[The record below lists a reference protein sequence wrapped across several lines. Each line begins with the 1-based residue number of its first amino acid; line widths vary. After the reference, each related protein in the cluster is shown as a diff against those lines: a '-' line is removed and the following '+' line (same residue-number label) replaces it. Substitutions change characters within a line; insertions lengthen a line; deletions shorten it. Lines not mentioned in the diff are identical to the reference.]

1 MYKSN
6 VFRTSN
12 KNPRQK
18 IQDTKDPTYG
28 IFMGEVVANK
38 DVSRTGRIKVYVPA
52 LAQDKQTSTG
62 YFEAMWSSPFA
73 GSTDPKAVG
82 KELEDPAQTMQ
93 SYGMWMIPPDLGNHV
108 LIAFGDGNMKYPVIV
123 SCLYQDKYNHMVPGI
138 PAGNNYQVDAFTMP
152 TLEKNKRSEQV
163 GHNDAFRPIAHKLS
177 ESITK
182 QGLIFDNRRGPTS
195 SGARR
200 ESPSEVFGILTPG
213 PRDPEK
219 FDNRLGGHQ
228 FVMDDSI
235 TNRQVRIRT
244 AQGQQLL
251 LDDNEG
257 MIYFINKT
265 GSVWMEMTGAGQ
277 LVMYADS
284 DIDIR
289 AKGDFNLRADRNI
302 NIEAGQDINMKAAGD
317 SSSEGYQ
324 GPGTLGQAPTG
335 VGGNFIIE
343 SQNETRLVA
352 SASIFGTSAAGDIHF
367 NSAGV
372 INNTA
377 GGDINIKAQDGKIS
391 NEASGD
397 IGIKSGGNTNIGAG
411 GDISENSG
419 GRVLMNSGGPQPAS
433 ATDAETVDS
442 IATLTFQDQPPGE
455 IKYDAKAE
463 NPLGDEGGV
472 RVGEAPEIA
481 TILSELVTLEPWE
494 GHGISDPRDQANP
507 NTANAG
513 SSAIVNNTQPG
524 ASTMP
529 GVTSPADVNSPNGFL
544 QGSGN
549 GLQTTGGAQ
558 SNFGLPG
565 SKGASPLAVSGT
577 VNALSSSLPAIRRP
591 TLSATGQEML
601 VGSQTRL
608 TDAEQQFGFAGI
620 NNNGRKAD
628 ITSGALAEMSSN
640 VRRLQSSSATPQE
653 FQDSLDQLG
662 YTATAQPDGTI
673 VFTDSLGNQIIDVRE
688 KPLTDQANQA
698 LIQAEFLAEKDK
710 IANVVSVPVSDNQLA
725 AMTSMSMHIGFDNL
739 TNSNVI
745 TTLNDGFYGDVP
757 RQMQQFS
764 FGQTPGGPVFKKDY
778 ADRRVFE
785 AELFQTP
792 DNVPLPNYQ
801 GKNVSWL
808 TQARDLRRQRLAF
821 TSVLNPMQVDSAQGR
836 YST

>member
-18 IQDTKDPTYG
+18 IQETKDPTYG

-62 YFEAMWSSPFA
+62 YFEAIWSSPFA

-82 KELEDPAQTMQ
+82 KELENPSDTMQ

-123 SCLYQDKYNHMVPGI
+123 GCLYQDKYNQMVPGI
-138 PAGNNYQVDAFTMP
+138 PAGNNFQVDAFTMP

-163 GHNDAFRPIAHKLS
+163 GHNDAFRPIAHTLS
-177 ESITK
+177 EAITK

-213 PRDPEK
+213 PRDPQN

-228 FVMDDSI
+228 FVMDDNLQ
-235 TNRQVRIRT
+235 NRQIRIRS
-244 AQGQQLL
+244 AQGQQIL

-284 DIDIR
+284 DVDIR

-317 SSSEGYQ
+317 SGAEGYA
-324 GPGTLGQAPTG
+324 GPGTLGASPTG

-343 SQNETRLVA
+343 SQNETRIVA

-372 INNTA
+372 FNSTA
-377 GGDINIKAQDGKIS
+377 GDDINIKTQNGNIN
-391 NEASGD
+391 NEAPGD

-419 GRVLMNSGGPQPAS
+419 GRVLMNSGGPSPAS
-433 ATDAETVDS
+433 ATDARSVDS
-442 IATLTFQDQPPGE
+442 IAVLEFQDQPPGE
-455 IKYDAKAE
+455 IQYDSTLD
-463 NPLGDEGGV
+463 NPLGDDGGV
-472 RVGEAPEIA
+472 RVGEAPVISS
-481 TILSELVTLEPWE
+481 ILSDLVTLEPWE
-494 GHGISDPRDQANP
+494 GHGISDPRDQGDPNEPNP
-507 NTANAG
+507 GNPGILNNSTAN
-513 SSAIVNNTQPG
+513 S
-524 ASTMP
+524 STMP
-529 GVTSPADVNSPNGFL
+529 GVNSLADVNTPDGFL
-544 QGSGN
+544 QGSGST
-549 GLQTTGGAQ
+549 LITTGGAK

-565 SKGASPLAVSGT
+565 SKGASPLAVSNT
-577 VNALSSSLPAIRRP
+577 VSALSASLPAIRRP
-591 TLSATGQEML
+591 TQSANGVQTL
-601 VGSQTRL
+601 IGSQTRL
-608 TDAEQQFGFAGI
+608 TDAERNFGFAGI
-620 NNNGRKAD
+620 DGSGRKAD
-628 ITSGALAEMSSN
+628 ITSGQLSELTSN
-640 VRRLQSSSATPQE
+640 VRRLKMTSATPQE
-653 FQDSLDQLG
+653 FQDSLNALG
-662 YTATAQPDGTI
+662 YTYTDIGNGT
-673 VFTDSLGNQIIDVRE
+673 FAFSDPFGNQIMDISER
-688 KPLTDQANQA
+688 PLTSEANNQ

-710 IANVVSVPVSDNQLA
+710 LANVIAVPVSDNQLA
-725 AMTSMSMHIGFDNL
+725 AMTSMSMHIGFDNVA
-739 TNSNVI
+739 NSS
-745 TTLNDGFYGDVP
+745 TLIALNEGNYADVP
-757 RQMQQFS
+757 RRMQEFS
-764 FGQTPGGPVFKKDY
+764 FGQTPGGPVYKKDY

-801 GKNVSWL
+801 GRNVSWMQ
-808 TQARDLRRQRLAF
+808 QARDIRRARLAF
-821 TSVLNPMQVDSAQGR
+821 TSVNNPQIV
-836 YST
+836 T